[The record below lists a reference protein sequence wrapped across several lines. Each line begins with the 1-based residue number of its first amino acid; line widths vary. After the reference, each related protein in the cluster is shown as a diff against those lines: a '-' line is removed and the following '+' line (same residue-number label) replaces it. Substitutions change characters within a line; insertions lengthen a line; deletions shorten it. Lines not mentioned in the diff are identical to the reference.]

1 MIYLLDTT
9 VISTLMRSPERRDK
23 NVAAWLVDVNATD
36 LGTSALVVREVWD
49 GIVKARRDPR
59 KADEA
64 DAYAQQAVSLFND
77 FDVRIVPVDRAVA
90 EMWAELLPGRSKRS
104 LDVDIAATARV
115 HGLVRRLGDA
125 LADGMGRLTGKV
137 DDVKAGTMR
146 PSSRHS
152 TRLARRSPA
161 WRRS

>member
-9 VISTLMRSPERRDK
+9 VISTLMRSLERRNK

-49 GIVKARRDPR
+49 GIVKVRRDRR
-59 KADEA
+59 KAGEA
-64 DAYAQQAVSLFND
+64 DVYAQQAASLFND

-104 LDVDIAATARV
+104 LDVGIAATARV
-115 HGLVRRLGDA
+115 HGLVVVTRNRMDFVGLGVRVIDPFQSPPASDA
-125 LADGMGRLTGKV
+125 
-137 DDVKAGTMR
+137 
-146 PSSRHS
+146 P
-152 TRLARRSPA
+152 
-161 WRRS
+161 